1 MIHRLKD
8 SYYRRLIKVSLLK
21 NSLIPKEI
29 SMKKILIPVTNHATL
44 GTTEQ
49 ANGTYSPELTHAINA
64 FIAVGFEYE
73 ITSIQGGS
81 APIYGTD
88 IEGDSVN
95 ETILKNQEFQNK
107 MNNTQLI
114 SELNIDDYDAI
125 YYPGGF
131 GLLSDLAT
139 NEEMAKLSAKH
150 YESGGI
156 LSAVCHGPAGLLP
169 ITLSNGEKL
178 LATKSVTGFTREE
191 EIDFGTISDVPF
203 LLEESLAR
211 NAARYSKVQ
220 PWGVFVVEDDRVIT
234 GQNPSSAHAV
244 AEAVIKQLTK

>member
-1 MIHRLKD
+1 
-8 SYYRRLIKVSLLK
+8 
-21 NSLIPKEI
+21 
-29 SMKKILIPVTNHATL
+29 MKKILIPVTNHATL
-44 GTTEQ
+44 GTTEHE
-49 ANGTYSPELTHAINA
+49 NGTYSPELTHALHVFLA
-64 FIAVGFEYE
+64 AGLEYE
-73 ITSIQGGS
+73 LASIKGGK

-95 ETILKNQEFQNK
+95 DTILNNEEFQNRI
-107 MNNTQLI
+107 NNTIPVSQI
-114 SELNIDDYDAI
+114 NIDDYAAI

-131 GLLSDLAT
+131 GLLSDLAK
-139 NEEMAKLSAKH
+139 NEDFAALSAKH
-150 YESGGI
+150 YENGGI

-178 LATKSVTGFTREE
+178 LANKSVTGFTREE
-191 EIDFGTISDVPF
+191 EIDYGTIDDIPF

-220 PWGVFVVEDDRVIT
+220 PWGVFVIEDDRVIT

-244 AEAVIKQLTK
+244 GEAVVNQLTK

>member
-1 MIHRLKD
+1 
-8 SYYRRLIKVSLLK
+8 
-21 NSLIPKEI
+21 
-29 SMKKILIPVTNHATL
+29 MKKILIPVTNHATL
-44 GTTEQ
+44 GTTDQ
-49 ANGTYSPELTHAINA
+49 ANGTYSPELTHALHA
-64 FIAVGFEYE
+64 FIAAGFDYE
-73 ITSIQGGS
+73 IASIQGGS

-95 ETILKNQEFQNK
+95 ETILKNDEFQNR
-107 MNNTQLI
+107 MNNTRLV
-114 SELNIDDYDAI
+114 SELSIDDYDAI

-139 NEEMAKLSAKH
+139 NEAMAKLSAKH

-191 EIDFGTISDVPF
+191 EIDFGTINDVPF

-211 NAARYSKVQ
+211 NAARFNKVQ